1 MRNATKSLVAGATIA
16 LATVGVALAQ
26 QGSDDRYR
34 YGPGMMWH
42 DGYGGGYG
50 MFFGP
55 LFMILVLAAIVVGIV
70 WLLRAMGA
78 LGTSAG
84 AATPADTSNKALDIL
99 KERFAKGEIDAK
111 EFDERKRLLS
121 D

>member
-1 MRNATKSLVAGATIA
+1 MRNAMTSLMGGTMIT
-16 LATVGVALAQ
+16 LASAGVALAQ

-42 DGYGGGYG
+42 DGYGGGFG
-50 MFFGP
+50 MIFGP
-55 LFMILVLAAIVVGIV
+55 IFMILILAAIVFGIV
-70 WLLRAMGA
+70 WLLRATGA
-78 LGTSAG
+78 LGPSGAG
-84 AATPADTSNKALDIL
+84 RGPAESSNKALDVL

>member
-1 MRNATKSLVAGATIA
+1 MRNAMTSLVAGTMIT
-16 LATVGVALAQ
+16 LATAGVVLAQ
-26 QGSDDRYR
+26 QGGDNRYR

-42 DGYGGGYG
+42 DGYMGGYG

-55 LFMILVLAAIVVGIV
+55 LFMILVLAAIIIGIV

-78 LGTSAG
+78 LGTPAG
-84 AATPADTSNKALDIL
+84 ASAPADTSNKALDIL

>member
-1 MRNATKSLVAGATIA
+1 MRNAMTSLMAGTMITPASA
-16 LATVGVALAQ
+16 GVALAQ

-42 DGYGGGYG
+42 DGYGGGFG

-55 LFMILVLAAIVVGIV
+55 IFMILILAAIVIGVV
-70 WLLRAMGA
+70 WLLRATGA
-78 LGTSAG
+78 LGSSAG
-84 AATPADTSNKALDIL
+84 AAAPTDTSNKALDIL